1 MLEFDFS
8 YRRLNVYQL
17 SKVLVTEIYKM
28 VNRFPQTETYA
39 LGDQMRRAAVSIPSN
54 IAEGTSKASPKEQ
67 FRFLEIAYGSL
78 MEIMCQTEIA
88 CDLHFIT
95 QDELVD
101 IQEKVVSIYKMLSS
115 MQATLKTRMES
126 ISSVNRK
133 L

>member
-1 MLEFDFS
+1 
-8 YRRLNVYQL
+8 
-17 SKVLVTEIYKM
+17 
-28 VNRFPQTETYA
+28 
-39 LGDQMRRAAVSIPSN
+39 
-54 IAEGTSKASPKEQ
+54 
-67 FRFLEIAYGSL
+67 
-78 MEIMCQTEIA
+78 MCQTEIA
-88 CDLHFIT
+88 YDLHFIT

>member
-67 FRFLEIAYGSL
+67 FRFLEIA
-78 MEIMCQTEIA
+78 
-88 CDLHFIT
+88 
-95 QDELVD
+95 
-101 IQEKVVSIYKMLSS
+101 
-115 MQATLKTRMES
+115 
-126 ISSVNRK
+126 
-133 L
+133 